1 MPRDGDG
8 LHQVGA
14 IWHFRY
20 RSTDG
25 IWKEKSTGRRKI
37 TDARS
42 ERSKFLEKLRNGQL
56 PNERARWT
64 LEQALDDW
72 LDYRQSTKARSTL
85 PPERTSVRH
94 LKEGLGAKR
103 RLDSVTETDIRRY
116 QATRRQKVG
125 PKTVN
130 NELLVLVGVLKQAR
144 LWKALEEDYKPLPV
158 PKQGPGQALT
168 PDKGTH
174 LIETARKRPA
184 WDVAFC
190 ATVLAYASGLRSW
203 EIKSLQL
210 KDVMLDADPPIIR
223 VRRENTKTDAGA
235 REVGLSDIS
244 VWAAKRLRQ
253 RAELL
258 GATDPEHY
266 FLPANLSKHTKKQD
280 PLTGRTGFDPTNH
293 QTSWQTAWEN
303 LRAEAGITKFRFHD
317 LRHSFITQGLGVGVP
332 IEVMMAQVGH
342 VSAEMTRYYTHLA
355 NGSKREAAKKVA
367 DLNPGIKE
375 LLDIGRVDGPDQGP

>member
-25 IWKEKSTGRRKI
+25 IWKEKSTGKRKI

-56 PNERARWT
+56 PNDRAQWR

-72 LDYRQSTKARSTL
+72 LDYRQSTKARTTL
-85 PPERTSVRH
+85 PPERTAVRH
-94 LKEGLGAKR
+94 LKEELGAKR
-103 RLDSVTETDIRRY
+103 RLDSITETDIRRY
-116 QATRRQKVG
+116 QATRRKKVG

-130 NELLVLVGVLKQAR
+130 NELLGLVGVLKQAK
-144 LWKALEEDYKPLPV
+144 LWKMLEEDYKPLPV

-168 PDKGTH
+168 PDMGKQ
-174 LIETARKRPA
+174 LIQTATTRPA
-184 WDVAFC
+184 WDVALC
-190 ATVLAYASGLRSW
+190 ASVLAYASGARSW
-203 EIKSLQL
+203 EIKSLRL
-210 KDVMLDADPPIIR
+210 RDVMLDADPPIIR
-223 VRRENTKTDAGA
+223 IRRENTKTDAGA
-235 REVGLSDIS
+235 REIGLSDIS
-244 VWAAKRLRQ
+244 LWAAKRLRR

-266 FLPANLSKHTKKQD
+266 LLPANLSKHTNAKD
-280 PLTGRTGFDPTNH
+280 LLHGRQGYDPTSH

-303 LRAEAGITKFRFHD
+303 LKAEAGLKRLRFHD

-355 NGSKREAAKKVA
+355 NGSKQEAARKVA
-367 DLNPGIKE
+367 DLNTGIKD
-375 LLDIGRVDGPDQGP
+375 LLDIGSGKSSD